1 MTMGPLMSDTGFA
14 WTSSTSPAEARD
26 RAPRRDPIEDR
37 LEEVE
42 ALMLRLAAGER
53 FERLGAIVQEHL
65 FTGGKRLRAR
75 VAMESVLA
83 FGGPIEA
90 GVAWAA
96 ACELLHNAT
105 LVHDDLQDGDPIRRG
120 HFAVWVRHGRA
131 QAVNAGDL
139 LLMLPYLAVE
149 HVPTGDAVRYQLCR
163 AIARRAEQTVRGQ
176 SLEMGLLQS
185 GLWHWDDYAEAA
197 RGKTSALMAL
207 PVHGAALIAGADPE
221 WASEVA
227 DPFRSVGL
235 LFQIIDDVIDLF
247 GDKGRGERGGD
258 LREGRVSALV
268 VEHLRNHPEDREWLI
283 GLLSKSR
290 EETTERDIDAVSR
303 RFEAAKTLEA
313 VVARVRAL
321 RDEITHCEALQR
333 EPRIRPVAQHL
344 IDLSLRPLQAIEED
358 NHV

>member
-1 MTMGPLMSDTGFA
+1 MSEPGFA
-14 WTSSTSPAEARD
+14 SANPSPAEEARD
-26 RAPRRDPIEDR
+26 REVDR
-37 LEEVE
+37 GSLDEPLQAVE
-42 ALMLRLAAGER
+42 ALMRRLAAGER

-75 VAMESVLA
+75 VALESVSAL
-83 FGGPIEA
+83 GGAGEA

-105 LVHDDLQDGDPIRRG
+105 LVHDDLQDGDPLRRG
-120 HFAVWVRHGRA
+120 HFTVWIRHGRA

-139 LLMLPYLAVE
+139 LLMLPYLAVD
-149 HVPTGDAVRYQLCR
+149 HVPVDDGVRYQLCR
-163 AIARRAEQTVRGQ
+163 AVARRAEQTVRGQ

-185 GLWHWDDYAEAA
+185 GLWAWEDYAEAA

-207 PVHGAALIAGADPE
+207 PVHGAALIAGFDPG

-235 LFQIIDDVIDLF
+235 LFQIMDDVIDLF

-268 VEHLRNHPEDREWLI
+268 TEHLRRVPEDRDWLVSSLTKPRDET
-283 GLLSKSR
+283 GD
-290 EETTERDIDAVSR
+290 EEIDALAG
-303 RFEAAKTLEA
+303 RFERCGTLRA
-313 VVARVRAL
+313 VIGRIRTL
-321 RDEITHCEALQR
+321 RDEISDCEAFRR

-344 IDLSLRPLQAIEED
+344 IDLSLQPLRHLKD
-358 NHV
+358 SRHV